1 MKKLK
6 PLKLLVQ
13 EAKTLRHKKYSNETI
28 FARREKEKEQE
39 KEILSTKKNSTS
51 TISNFFKYKNA
62 LPQITSSTLAQSQ
75 KNNTKYSGS
84 LNSDT
89 IYLTNI
95 NFSQTINSDN
105 GFITSII
112 STDSLITSIISSSDL

>member
-6 PLKLLVQ
+6 PLKILVQ
-13 EAKTLRHKKYSNETI
+13 EAKTNRHTKYSNETL
-28 FARREKEKEQE
+28 FERREKEKQQE
-39 KEILSTKKNSTS
+39 KELISTKKNSTS
-51 TISNFFKYKNA
+51 TISNFFKYKNS
-62 LPQITSSTLAQSQ
+62 LPQITSSTLAQSH
-75 KNNTKYSGS
+75 KNNTKYSTS

-105 GFITSII
+105 TFSFKNINQQN
-112 STDSLITSIISSSDL
+112 

>member
-28 FARREKEKEQE
+28 FARREKEKQQE
-39 KEILSTKKNSTS
+39 KELISTKKNSTS
-51 TISNFFKYKNA
+51 TISNFFKYKNS

-75 KNNTKYSGS
+75 KNNNTKYSTS

-95 NFSQTINSDN
+95 NFCY
-105 GFITSII
+105 FKKYYKKH
-112 STDSLITSIISSSDL
+112 